1 MLPVLAFGLAVALG
15 SSAPQPGPKP
25 QTFEEM
31 VAMPVTF
38 EGRNMIPLPPKVP
51 RRALRFESAP
61 ENRGPARTLPWV
73 NLPGDT
79 DGGRRTPWAVL
90 LGEMLF
96 HAPRTLG
103 PLSVRMGVSCH
114 SCHPHGAT
122 NPTVFTEH
130 SYMVPG
136 SIDLTVSYFS
146 PTGDDGILNAH
157 VVPTLRGIR
166 FTAPYPLDGRTYS
179 LREQVRNVIVGEF
192 AVPEVPGHLMDALV
206 AFLNQLDPLPNPK
219 LGPRG
224 RLAPGASEAAQRG
237 EAAFFLPRPAL
248 DGDSCATCHPPEL
261 GFTDG
266 KVHVLGS
273 QRERYDTPTLLGLV
287 HTPPY
292 LHDARARTIP
302 EALVEVDKM
311 LGLGLSADER
321 KDLTAYLETIGDEA
335 DPYEPDRSDRRVA
348 LSLSFVDLVLEGP
361 YSQDPLVWRLTLET
375 VMRELED
382 ELKGTRSL
390 EPFLAAARPAFTRP
404 PNDEDRR
411 ALRTARKAL
420 LDATRRSTRKAPAS
434 ARTDPP

>member
-1 MLPVLAFGLAVALG
+1 MLPVLALGFSVALG
-15 SSAPQPGPKP
+15 SSAPQPGPRP
-25 QTFEEM
+25 VTFEEM
-31 VAMPVTF
+31 VNLPVTF
-38 EGRNMIPLPPKVP
+38 EGRHMIPLPPQLP

-61 ENRGPARTLPWV
+61 ENRGPASELPWV

-96 HAPRTLG
+96 HAPRMLG
-103 PLSVRMGVSCH
+103 PLCVRMGVSCH

-122 NPTVFTEH
+122 NPTVYTEH

-136 SIDLTVSYFS
+136 RIDLTVSYFS

-157 VVPTLRGIR
+157 MVPTLRGIR
-166 FTAPYPLDGRTYS
+166 HTAPYPLDGRTHG

-237 EAAFFLPRPAL
+237 QTAFFRPRAEL

-287 HTPPY
+287 YTPPY
-292 LHDARARTIP
+292 LHDARARTLP
-302 EALVEVDKM
+302 EVLVEVDKM
-311 LGLGLSADER
+311 LGLGLSEDER
-321 KDLTAYLETIGDEA
+321 SDLTAYLQAIGDEVN
-335 DPYEPDRSDRRVA
+335 PYEPDRRDRRVA
-348 LSLSFVDLVLEGP
+348 LSLAFVDLVLEGP
-361 YSQDPLVWRLTLET
+361 YAQDPLVWRLTLET

-382 ELKGTRSL
+382 ELKGTRAL
-390 EPFLAAARPAFTRP
+390 ESFLATARPAFTRP
-404 PNDEDRR
+404 PNDEDRK
-411 ALRTARKAL
+411 ALRAARRAL
-420 LDATRRSTRKAPAS
+420 LDFVTRSTRKTPAS
-434 ARTDPP
+434 ARTNPP